1 MGAPVGPSTLIT
13 VYIGASCGC
22 AGMIGVHLMVDGE
35 TDGPVSEE
43 TVERILR
50 DLPAMIDMNI
60 LAGPYMVRG
69 VPENPGVTGI
79 EVIDKS
85 HIAIHTFDEN
95 NTISIDVYS
104 CKPFNAKNAVEYLK
118 KQIKFMEIT
127 SRTITREIIK

>member
-1 MGAPVGPSTLIT
+1 
-13 VYIGASCGC
+13 
-22 AGMIGVHLMVDGE
+22 MIGVHLMVDGE
-35 TDGPVSEE
+35 TDGSISSE

-50 DLPAMIDMNI
+50 ELPARIDMNI
-60 LAGPYMVRG
+60 LDGPHVVKG

-104 CKPFNAKNAVEYLK
+104 CKPFNAKNAVGYLK
-118 KQIKFMEIT
+118 EQIKFIEIT
-127 SRTITREIIK
+127 SRTITREIMR

>member
-1 MGAPVGPSTLIT
+1 
-13 VYIGASCGC
+13 
-22 AGMIGVHLMVDGE
+22 
-35 TDGPVSEE
+35 
-43 TVERILR
+43 
-50 DLPAMIDMNI
+50 MNI
-60 LAGPYMVRG
+60 LDGPHLVKG

-118 KQIKFMEIT
+118 KQIKFIEIT
-127 SRTITREIIK
+127 SRIITREIIR